1 MRCRSDGPARGQRV
15 LVTGAGGGIGGA
27 VARRSGGGCPGHGL
41 RPRRGDLVCDIAEE
55 QQVEDLVAAHGPF
68 DASSTRP
75 PSSAAPAG
83 SPTCDRGLR
92 PLLRV
97 NLRGAF
103 LVARAAAQAMIAH
116 GIKGRLVMIGSVN
129 SLVAEPEAAPY
140 VAAKTGLL
148 GLVRAMAV
156 DLGVHGITANL
167 IAPGPILVERNR
179 ALFEAEP
186 LRTGLARAVPLGG
199 PGEPEAVAEA
209 ALYLVDPR
217 TRFVTGATLAVDG
230 GITAHLRQT

>member
-1 MRCRSDGPARGQRV
+1 VSRLAGQRV

-27 VARRSGGGCPGHGL
+27 IARRCAGEGARVVGCDLAGAE
-41 RPRRGDLVCDIAEE
+41 LVCDIAEE

-68 DASSTRP
+68 DAVVH
-75 PSSAAPAG
+75 AAALLGG
-83 SPTCDRGLR
+83 SGRFPDVTTKAFDRYV
-92 PLLRV
+92 RV

-103 LVARAAAQAMIAH
+103 LVARAAARAMIAH
-116 GIKGRLVMIGSVN
+116 GIKGRLVMIGSVD
-129 SLVAEPEAAPY
+129 SLVAELEAAPY

-156 DLGVHGITANL
+156 DLGPHGITANL
-167 IAPGPILVERNR
+167 VAPGPILVERNR
-179 ALFEAEP
+179 ALFGSEP
-186 LRTGLARAVPLGG
+186 LRSGLARAVPLGG

-217 TRFVTGATLAVDG
+217 TRFVTGAALAVDG
-230 GITAHLRQT
+230 GITTHLRQT